1 MKYHGISNID
11 TWRQC
16 IPYILLIYWGLYLY
30 IYWGLDTW
38 RCWYIKELMCQGIE
52 NGFLDMRYE
61 YCTVYILMHW
71 YVIRLCISRHWYIKE
86 PVLKRVDYA
95 LIYQDIEIYIEA
107 LINWHIETSSLWH
120 MKSLTHQDIDK
131 PWLYCNILDVKLQWV
146 DWHGED

>member
-38 RCWYIKELMCQGIE
+38 RCWYIKELMCQGIDKWVPWHE
-52 NGFLDMRYE
+52 IWILYSI
-61 YCTVYILMHW
+61 YIDALICHQ
-71 YVIRLCISRHWYIKE
+71 IISRHWYIKE

-107 LINWHIETSSLWH
+107 LINWHIETSWH
-120 MKSLTHQDIDK
+120 MKSLTHQDIDT